1 MKPYMLSL
9 RDFQR
14 ETISKAMEASGNNV
28 SHAAALLDVN
38 RTHLYALMERC
49 GYEQKERMS
58 TGNRGNDAWR
68 ELG

>member
-14 ETISKAMEASGNNV
+14 ETISKAMEACGNNV

-38 RTHLYALMERC
+38 RTHLYALMDRC
-49 GYEQKERMS
+49 GYPHVVKEQYKH
-58 TGNRGNDAWR
+58 RGNWEA
-68 ELG
+68 ECS